1 NIIAGHFNS
10 DLFCIAIY
18 DPCGAR
24 SVETIHNI
32 IRERLSEGFTLLDGQ
47 NIKITVSVGVVEYP
61 EAASTELELINCAE
75 IVMFKSKHRGK
86 DTISYYDARILN
98 DFIETVALENK
109 LKTALFSKSFFMYYQ
124 PQFFSDSRKIR
135 GVEALIRWRDN
146 EGRMISPAHFIPIA
160 EQSGIIIPI
169 GDWVM
174 EESIRTFA
182 EWREKFGCDIILSI
196 NISAIQYRKDDFVD
210 KILDVLKKYDVPCH
224 NIELEITESVL
235 IDDFENVKVKLL
247 VLREYGIRVALD
259 DFGTGFSSM
268 SYLNG
273 LPIDTLKIDK
283 TFIDNVV
290 DDESS
295 KIITGSMIDMVNRLG
310 YETIAEG
317 VETEEQYQY
326 LKDIGCE
333 VIQGF
338 LFSKPIPGE
347 KVEELLDV
355 SWEK

>member
-1 NIIAGHFNS
+1 
-10 DLFCIAIY
+10 
-18 DPCGAR
+18 
-24 SVETIHNI
+24 
-32 IRERLSEGFTLLDGQ
+32 
-47 NIKITVSVGVVEYP
+47 
-61 EAASTELELINCAE
+61 
-75 IVMFKSKHRGK
+75 
-86 DTISYYDARILN
+86 
-98 DFIETVALENK
+98 
-109 LKTALFSKSFFMYYQ
+109 
-124 PQFFSDSRKIR
+124 
-135 GVEALIRWRDN
+135 
-146 EGRMISPAHFIPIA
+146 
-160 EQSGIIIPI
+160 
-169 GDWVM
+169 
-174 EESIRTFA
+174 
-182 EWREKFGCDIILSI
+182 
-196 NISAIQYRKDDFVD
+196 
-210 KILDVLKKYDVPCH
+210 
-224 NIELEITESVL
+224 
-235 IDDFENVKVKLL
+235 
-247 VLREYGIRVALD
+247 
-259 DFGTGFSSM
+259 M